1 MFLFITINFKSGC
14 NINELTTLDEHS
26 HTYSK
31 LAAKTT
37 IKKVKIVRVPLNESK
52 NVRKVLKKS
61 QSVDT
66 QP

>member
-1 MFLFITINFKSGC
+1 MFLFIAINFKSGC
-14 NINELTTLDEHS
+14 NINELTALDEHS
-26 HTYSK
+26 HAYSK

-37 IKKVKIVRVPLNESK
+37 IKKVKILRAPFSESK
-52 NVRKVLKKS
+52 NVRKALRKY